1 MGKWKQKVD
10 EVILRNSVYAMH
22 IKEYKAGEKKRRA
35 FYNFA
40 HLLKKKTL
48 TSSRLKIGHRRC
60 CVQLRHHALGA
71 AVARFAIDHRPLAA
85 AATDFVQ
92 VA

>member
-1 MGKWKQKVD
+1 MLCT
-10 EVILRNSVYAMH
+10 LRN
-22 IKEYKAGEKKRRA
+22 IKRERKNGEH
-35 FYNFA
+35 FTT
-40 HLLKKKTL
+40 LPICLKKNANK
-48 TSSRLKIGHRRC
+48 SRLKFGHRRC